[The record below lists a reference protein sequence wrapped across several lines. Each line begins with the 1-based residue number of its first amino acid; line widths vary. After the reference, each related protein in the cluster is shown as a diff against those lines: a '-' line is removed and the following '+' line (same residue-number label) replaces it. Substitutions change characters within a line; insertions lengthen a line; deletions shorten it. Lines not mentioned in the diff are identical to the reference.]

1 MEEWL
6 EDYDTRHIMT
16 ACLLIYTITCAFLGT
31 FLVIAF
37 ETTVPF
43 TKSDYLSAGIY
54 LPLPIAS
61 KFIWNF
67 FQFWYDIIVTCFHWP
82 WLYLFI
88 PDLFLGLFV
97 INAHRQNPPSG
108 KFRVPLVPFIP
119 ALSILFNM
127 GLIMHLSSMTW
138 LRFFVWMTVGKL
150 IINNIIGMRIWW
162 YRNLKCWNWTC

>member
-16 ACLLIYTITCAFLGT
+16 ACLLIYTITCAFLSI
-31 FLVIAF
+31 FLIIAF

-43 TKSDYLSAGIY
+43 TKSDYLSAAIY
-54 LPLPIAS
+54 LPLLVAS
-61 KFIWNF
+61 KFISNF
-67 FQFWYDIIVTCFHWP
+67 FQSWHKLSLISIDFD
-82 WLYLFI
+82 YLFI

-97 INAHRQNPPSG
+97 IGAHRQNPPNG

-150 IINNIIGMRIWW
+150 IIIN
-162 YRNLKCWNWTC
+162 Y